1 VIARMWV
8 DGGARGNP
16 GPAAVGYRI
25 EDEAGEV
32 LAEDGHA
39 IGVATNN
46 EAEYRALIT
55 ALERAAALGATE
67 VEVRSD
73 SELLMRQ
80 MTGRYRVK
88 SPHLRTLWDE
98 AQRAADPFERV
109 RYIEVRRTENTDADR
124 QVNLALD
131 QA

>member
-1 VIARMWV
+1 MWV

-25 EDEAGEV
+25 EDEAGAV
-32 LAEDGHA
+32 LDESGRA

-73 SELLMRQ
+73 SELLVRQ

-88 SPHLRTLWDE
+88 SPHLRALWDE
-98 AQRAADPFERV
+98 AQQAADRFERV
-109 RYIEVRRTENTDADR
+109 RYVEVRRADNTDADR

-131 QA
+131 RAQVP

>member
-1 VIARMWV
+1 MWV
-8 DGGARGNP
+8 DGGSRGNP

-25 EDEAGEV
+25 EDDAGGLLDEAGEV
-32 LAEDGHA
+32 

-46 EAEYRALIT
+46 EAEYRALI
-55 ALERAAALGATE
+55 AALGRAAVLGASE

-80 MTGRYRVK
+80 MTGRYKVK
-88 SPHLRTLWDE
+88 SPHLRELWRE
-98 AQRAADPFERV
+98 AQQAAGRFERV
-109 RYIEVRRTENTDADR
+109 AYVEVRRTENTDADR

-131 QA
+131 RA

>member
-1 VIARMWV
+1 MWV

-25 EDEAGEV
+25 EDEAGGV
-32 LAEDGHA
+32 LDEAGRT

-88 SPHLRTLWDE
+88 SPHLKQLWDE
-98 AQRAADPFERV
+98 AQRAADGFERV
-109 RYIEVRRTENTDADR
+109 RYIEVRRAENTDADR

-131 QA
+131 GA

>member
-1 VIARMWV
+1 MWV

-25 EDEAGEV
+25 EDEAGAV
-32 LAEDGHA
+32 LDESGRA

-98 AQRAADPFERV
+98 AQQAADGFERV
-109 RYIEVRRTENTDADR
+109 RYIEVRRAENTDADR

-131 QA
+131 RA

>member
-1 VIARMWV
+1 MWV

-39 IGVATNN
+39 IGIATNN

-55 ALERAAALGATE
+55 ALGRAAALGATE

-98 AQRAADPFERV
+98 AQQAADGFERV
-109 RYIEVRRTENTDADR
+109 RYVEVRRAENTDADR

-131 QA
+131 RG

>member
-1 VIARMWV
+1 MWV

-25 EDEAGEV
+25 EAESGDVLAEAGET
-32 LAEDGHA
+32 
-39 IGVATNN
+39 IGTATNN

-55 ALERAAALGATE
+55 ALKRAGALGAHE

-73 SELLMRQ
+73 SELLVRQ
-80 MTGRYRVK
+80 MTGAYRVK
-88 SPHLRTLWDE
+88 SPHLRALWDE
-98 AQRAADPFERV
+98 AQRAADPFDRV
-109 RYIEVRRTENTDADR
+109 RYVEVRRTENVDADR

-131 QA
+131 RAATP

>member
-1 VIARMWV
+1 MWV

-32 LAEDGHA
+32 LDEAGRT

-55 ALERAAALGATE
+55 ALARAAALGATE

-73 SELLMRQ
+73 SELLVRQ

-88 SPHLRTLWDE
+88 SPHLKQLWDE
-98 AQRAADPFERV
+98 AQQAADGFERV
-109 RYIEVRRTENTDADR
+109 RYIEVRRAENTAADR

-131 QA
+131 RG

>member
-1 VIARMWV
+1 MWV

-32 LAEDGHA
+32 LDEAGRT

-55 ALERAAALGATE
+55 ALQRAAALGATE
-67 VEVRSD
+67 VDVHSD

-88 SPHLRTLWDE
+88 SPHLKQLWNE
-98 AQRAADPFERV
+98 AQQAADRFERV
-109 RYIEVRRTENTDADR
+109 RYVEVRRAENTDADR

-131 QA
+131 RA

>member
-1 VIARMWV
+1 MWV

-25 EDEAGEV
+25 EDEAGAV
-32 LAEDGHA
+32 LDESGRA

-88 SPHLRTLWDE
+88 SPHLRALWDE
-98 AQRAADPFERV
+98 AQQAADRFERV
-109 RYIEVRRTENTDADR
+109 RYVEVRRADNTDADR

-131 QA
+131 RTQVP

>member
-1 VIARMWV
+1 MWV

-25 EDEAGEV
+25 EDEAGAV
-32 LAEDGHA
+32 LDESGRA

-88 SPHLRTLWDE
+88 SPHLRALWDE
-98 AQRAADPFERV
+98 AQQAADRFERV
-109 RYIEVRRTENTDADR
+109 RYVEVRRADNTDADR

-131 QA
+131 RA

>member
-1 VIARMWV
+1 MWV

-25 EDEAGEV
+25 EDEAGGV
-32 LAEDGHA
+32 LDEAGRT
-39 IGVATNN
+39 IGIATNN

-88 SPHLRTLWDE
+88 SPHLKQLWDE
-98 AQRAADPFERV
+98 AQQAADGFERV
-109 RYIEVRRTENTDADR
+109 RYIEVRRAENTAADR

-131 QA
+131 GA

>member
-1 VIARMWV
+1 MWV

-25 EDEAGEV
+25 EDEAGAV
-32 LAEDGHA
+32 LDESGRA

-88 SPHLRTLWDE
+88 SPHLRALWDE
-98 AQRAADPFERV
+98 AQQAADGFERV
-109 RYIEVRRTENTDADR
+109 RYIEVRRAENTDADR

-131 QA
+131 RA

>member
-1 VIARMWV
+1 MWV

-25 EDEAGEV
+25 EDETGEV
-32 LAEDGHA
+32 LDESGRA

-55 ALERAAALGATE
+55 ALERAAALQASE

-80 MTGRYRVK
+80 MTGKYRVK
-88 SPHLRTLWDE
+88 SPHLRELWDE
-98 AQRAADPFERV
+98 AQRAADRFERV
-109 RYIEVRRTENTDADR
+109 RYVEVRRAENTDADR

-131 QA
+131 RA

>member
-1 VIARMWV
+1 MWV

-25 EDEAGEV
+25 EDDAGEV
-32 LAEDGHA
+32 LDEAGRT

-55 ALERAAALGATE
+55 ALQRAAALGATE
-67 VEVRSD
+67 VEVRAD
-73 SELLMRQ
+73 SELLVRQ

-88 SPHLRTLWDE
+88 SPHLKALWDE
-98 AQRAADPFERV
+98 AQQAADRFERV
-109 RYIEVRRTENTDADR
+109 RYVEVRRAENADADR

-131 QA
+131 RG

>member
-1 VIARMWV
+1 MWV

-25 EDEAGEV
+25 EDEAGAV
-32 LAEDGHA
+32 LDEAGRT

-55 ALERAAALGATE
+55 ALRRAAALGATE
-67 VEVRSD
+67 VDVHSD

-88 SPHLRTLWDE
+88 SPHLKQLWDE
-98 AQRAADPFERV
+98 AQQAADRFEQV
-109 RYIEVRRTENTDADR
+109 RYLEVRRAENTDADR

-131 QA
+131 RA

>member
-1 VIARMWV
+1 MWV
-8 DGGARGNP
+8 DGGSRGNP

-25 EDEAGEV
+25 EDDAGGVLDEAGEV
-32 LAEDGHA
+32 

-55 ALERAAALGATE
+55 ALLRAAELGARE
-67 VEVRSD
+67 VEVRAD
-73 SELLMRQ
+73 SQLLMRQ
-80 MTGRYRVK
+80 MTGRYKVK

-98 AQRAADPFERV
+98 AQRAADRFERV
-109 RYIEVRRTENTDADR
+109 RYVEVRRTENTDADR

-131 QA
+131 RA

>member
-1 VIARMWV
+1 MWV
-8 DGGARGNP
+8 DGGSRGNP

-25 EDEAGEV
+25 EDDAGGLLDEAGEV
-32 LAEDGHA
+32 

-55 ALERAAALGATE
+55 ALGRAAALGASE

-80 MTGRYRVK
+80 MTGRYKVK
-88 SPHLRTLWDE
+88 SPHLRELWHE
-98 AQRAADPFERV
+98 ARQAAGRFDRV
-109 RYIEVRRTENTDADR
+109 AYVEVRRTENTDADR

-131 QA
+131 RA

>member
-1 VIARMWV
+1 MWV

-25 EDEAGEV
+25 EDEAGALLDES
-32 LAEDGHA
+32 GRA

-98 AQRAADPFERV
+98 AQQAADGFERV
-109 RYIEVRRTENTDADR
+109 RYIEVRRAENTDADR

-131 QA
+131 RA

>member
-1 VIARMWV
+1 MWV
-8 DGGARGNP
+8 DGGSRGNP

-25 EDEAGEV
+25 EDEAGE
-32 LAEDGHA
+32 LLDEAGET

-46 EAEYRALIT
+46 EAEYRALI
-55 ALERAAALGATE
+55 AAFDRAADLGARD

-80 MTGRYRVK
+80 MTGRYKVK
-88 SPHLRTLWDE
+88 SPHLRELWQE
-98 AQRAADPFERV
+98 AQRAAGRFERV
-109 RYIEVRRTENTDADR
+109 LYVEVRRTENAEADR

-131 QA
+131 RA

>member
-1 VIARMWV
+1 MWV

-25 EDEAGEV
+25 EDEAGAV
-32 LAEDGHA
+32 LDESGRA
-39 IGVATNN
+39 IGVSTNN

-88 SPHLRTLWDE
+88 SPHLRALWDE
-98 AQRAADPFERV
+98 AQRAADGFERV
-109 RYIEVRRTENTDADR
+109 RYIEVRRAENTDADR

-131 QA
+131 RA

>member
-1 VIARMWV
+1 MWV

-25 EDEAGEV
+25 EDDDGTVLDEAGR
-32 LAEDGHA
+32 A
-39 IGVATNN
+39 IGTATNN

-55 ALERAAALGATE
+55 ALERAAALGASE
-67 VEVRSD
+67 VEVRAD
-73 SELLMRQ
+73 SQLLMRQ

-88 SPHLRTLWDE
+88 SPHLRALWDE
-98 AQRAADPFERV
+98 AQQAADGFERV
-109 RYIEVRRTENTDADR
+109 SYVEVRRTENTEADR

-131 QA
+131 GA

>member
-1 VIARMWV
+1 MWV

-32 LAEDGHA
+32 LDEAGRT

-73 SELLMRQ
+73 SELLVRQ

-88 SPHLRTLWDE
+88 SPHLKQLWDE
-98 AQRAADPFERV
+98 AQQAADGFERV
-109 RYIEVRRTENTDADR
+109 RYIEVRRAENTAADR

-131 QA
+131 GA

>member
-1 VIARMWV
+1 MWV

-25 EDEAGEV
+25 EDEAGGV
-32 LAEDGHA
+32 LDEAGRT

-88 SPHLRTLWDE
+88 SPHLKQLWDE
-98 AQRAADPFERV
+98 AQQAADGFERV
-109 RYIEVRRTENTDADR
+109 RYIEVRRAENTDADR

-131 QA
+131 GA

>member
-1 VIARMWV
+1 MWV
-8 DGGARGNP
+8 DGGSRGNP

-25 EDEAGEV
+25 EDDAGGLLDEAGEV
-32 LAEDGHA
+32 

-55 ALERAAALGATE
+55 ALGRAASLGASE

-80 MTGRYRVK
+80 MTGRYKVK
-88 SPHLRTLWDE
+88 SPHLRELWRE
-98 AQRAADPFERV
+98 AQQAADRFDRV
-109 RYIEVRRTENTDADR
+109 AYVEVRRTENTEADR

-131 QA
+131 RA

>member
-1 VIARMWV
+1 MWV

-25 EDEAGEV
+25 EDEAGGV
-32 LAEDGHA
+32 LDEAGRT

-55 ALERAAALGATE
+55 ALARAAALGATE

-88 SPHLRTLWDE
+88 SPHLKPLWEE
-98 AQRAADPFERV
+98 AQAAADGFERV
-109 RYIEVRRTENTDADR
+109 RYIEVRRAENTDADR

-131 QA
+131 GA

>member
-1 VIARMWV
+1 MWV

-32 LAEDGHA
+32 LDEAGRT

-55 ALERAAALGATE
+55 ALQRAAALGATE
-67 VEVRSD
+67 VDVHSD

-88 SPHLRTLWDE
+88 SPHLKQLWDE
-98 AQRAADPFERV
+98 AQQAADRFERV
-109 RYIEVRRTENTDADR
+109 RYVEVRRAENTDADR

-131 QA
+131 RA

>member
-1 VIARMWV
+1 MWV

-25 EDEAGEV
+25 EDEAGAV
-32 LAEDGHA
+32 LDESGRA

-88 SPHLRTLWDE
+88 SPHLRALWDE
-98 AQRAADPFERV
+98 AQRAADGFERV
-109 RYIEVRRTENTDADR
+109 RYIEVRRAENTDADR

-131 QA
+131 RD

>member
-1 VIARMWV
+1 MWV

-32 LAEDGHA
+32 LDEAGRA

-55 ALERAAALGATE
+55 ALERAAALGARE
-67 VEVRSD
+67 AEVRSD

-88 SPHLRTLWDE
+88 SPHLRELWDE
-98 AQRAADPFERV
+98 AQRAADRLERV
-109 RYIEVRRTENTDADR
+109 RYVEVRRTENADADR

-131 QA
+131 RDLAR

>member
-1 VIARMWV
+1 MWV
-8 DGGARGNP
+8 DGGSRGNP

-25 EDEAGEV
+25 EDEDGGVLDEAGEV
-32 LAEDGHA
+32 

-55 ALERAAALGATE
+55 ALARAAALGATE

-73 SELLMRQ
+73 SELLVRQ

-88 SPHLRTLWDE
+88 SPHLKQLWDE
-98 AQRAADPFERV
+98 AQQAADGFERV
-109 RYIEVRRTENTDADR
+109 RYIEVRRAENTAADR

-131 QA
+131 RG

>member
-1 VIARMWV
+1 MWV

-25 EDEAGEV
+25 EDDEGTVLDEAGRT
-32 LAEDGHA
+32 
-39 IGVATNN
+39 IGTATNN

-55 ALERAAALGATE
+55 ALERAATLGASE

-73 SELLMRQ
+73 SQLLMRQ
-80 MTGRYRVK
+80 MTGSYRVK
-88 SPHLRTLWDE
+88 SPHLRELWNE
-98 AQRAADPFERV
+98 AQQAADGFERV
-109 RYIEVRRTENTDADR
+109 RYVEVRRTENTEADR

-131 QA
+131 GA

>member
-1 VIARMWV
+1 MWV
-8 DGGARGNP
+8 DGGSRGNP

-25 EDEAGEV
+25 EDEAGE
-32 LAEDGHA
+32 LLDEAGET

-46 EAEYRALIT
+46 EAEYRALI
-55 ALERAAALGATE
+55 AAFDRAAELGARD

-80 MTGRYRVK
+80 MTGRYKVK
-88 SPHLRTLWDE
+88 SPHLRELWQE
-98 AQRAADPFERV
+98 AQRAAGRFERV
-109 RYIEVRRTENTDADR
+109 RYVEVRRTENTEADR

-131 QA
+131 RA